1 MTPIMTC
8 KCAREKNEILS
19 LKTCAGAADKR
30 EGSNCGDKSGGDGDN
45 DDDDGDVGGVG
56 LGDGDDNYEG
66 GSDYE
71 DPDGNTLFT
80 AGTCD

>member
-1 MTPIMTC
+1 M
-8 KCAREKNEILS
+8 
-19 LKTCAGAADKR
+19 G
-30 EGSNCGDKSGGDGDN
+30 N
-45 DDDDGDVGGVG
+45 DDDDDDDDVGDVGGVGGDGGG